1 MNGSLGLRLEDVL
14 TEQDDDSLYHGSVR
28 WNVGVPIMTNPF
40 ILVDF
45 ARFILITMLVILV
58 MVLIPQWFY
67 TRNIGAR
74 EIAALFKL
82 CLLGAAL
89 FTACF
94 AVIGIFFLRNRYYAL
109 YVLNDQHIYYE
120 NIKGNDDSGFLSLA
134 LRPFP
139 VKGRLNAVRG
149 QRREISWQKVDSFV
163 DFPVMRTILLKR
175 GMWEILKLY
184 LPDKAVH
191 GKVRAFLEARLE
203 KRNP

>member
-1 MNGSLGLRLEDVL
+1 MNGSPGLRLEDVL
-14 TEQDDDSLYHGSVR
+14 TEQDDDSVSVR
-28 WNVGVPIMTNPF
+28 WHVGVPIMTNPF

-45 ARFILITMLVILV
+45 ARFILITVLIIFV

-67 TRNIGAR
+67 TRSIGTR
-74 EIAALFKL
+74 EVAALLKL
-82 CLLGAAL
+82 CALGAAL

-94 AVIGIFFLRNRYYAL
+94 AAIGIFFLRNRYYAL
-109 YVLNDQHIYYE
+109 YVLNDRHIYYE
-120 NIKGNDDSGFLSLA
+120 NIKGSDESGFFSLA

-139 VKGRLNAVRG
+139 VKGRLNAVRV

-163 DFPVMRTILLKR
+163 DFPAMRTILLKR

-184 LPDKAVH
+184 LPDRAVH
-191 GKVRAFLEARLE
+191 ERARAFLEARLE